1 MRRAAAAAIAFAVAA
16 LSGCGDGAGNFS
28 QYPGFAAY
36 FAANPPSISVPAP
49 EDQRLMETFRPRL
62 WLPAGN
68 EGPIDFYRDYVGSG
82 RLFDGEGE
90 PISGRVTPGLLNR
103 YKEDPGAVFEHAPSA
118 GRGHPVVQARIDRE
132 TLGADINGERVRM
145 PFTFLTYTLVFRHSG
160 LPAGLTG
167 WRAAGLGLI
176 ASLYDWHQLDHYT
189 AVTLA
194 LGPRNRL
201 IAATFQ
207 HHNYMRTHVIGV
219 DLERPEDGRIAID
232 VAIRSNEL
240 YPHRDGRTVRRAV
253 GFMNPAGARYLIT
266 GRDRP
271 MRAADDITEP
281 EREIDY
287 ALGFLPPA
295 DAFYTFK
302 GYLGEKRL
310 LPGRN
315 GPPGADYNT
324 VPALKPKARQM
335 IAFHWRED
343 DGDYLAAFTNGR
355 RRLDGL
361 GPLARRFHDSWR
373 CRTTALAAGCAL
385 LTR

>member
-1 MRRAAAAAIAFAVAA
+1 MRRAAAALAFAAAA
-16 LSGCGDGAGNFS
+16 LSACGEDTGNFS

-36 FAANPPSISVPAP
+36 FLANPPSISVPSPA
-49 EDQRLMETFRPRL
+49 DRRLLEAFRPRI

-68 EGPIDFYRDYVGSG
+68 DGPIDFYRDYIASG
-82 RLFDGEGE
+82 RLLDGDGEL
-90 PISGRVTPGLLNR
+90 IFGRVTPALLNR
-103 YKEDPGAVFEHAPSA
+103 HKEDPGAVFEHAPTA
-118 GRGHPVVQARIDRE
+118 RRGHPVVHARIDRE
-132 TLGADINGERVRM
+132 RLGADINGEPVKVA
-145 PFTFLTYTLVFRHSG
+145 FTFLTYTVVFRQSG
-160 LPAGLTG
+160 LPAGLAG
-167 WRAAGLGLI
+167 WRAAGIGLI
-176 ASLYDWHQLDHYT
+176 ASLEDWHQLDHYT

-207 HHNYMRTHVIGV
+207 HHNYMRTHVFGV

-240 YPHRDGRTVRRAV
+240 YPHRTGRTVRRAV
-253 GFMNPAGARYLIT
+253 GLMNRAGAHYLIT

-271 MRAADDITEP
+271 VRAADDITEP
-281 EREIDY
+281 ASEIGY
-287 ALGFLPPA
+287 ALVFLPPA

-302 GYLGEKRL
+302 GYLGQKRL
-310 LPGRN
+310 LPGRS

-343 DGDYLAAFTNGR
+343 DADYLAAFGDGR
-355 RRLDGL
+355 PGRARHRG
-361 GPLARRFHDSWR
+361 LARRFHDSWR
-373 CRTTALAAGCAL
+373 CRIAALATGCAL